1 MPQDFK
7 NAHYSYDYLHGLREK
22 YEKSA
27 KDFCHIRARGVLTA
41 AGGMT
46 FEDALAHV
54 SSTGRTDFT
63 REQLEAFD
71 TNHDGSINFA
81 EYMELMLN
89 NDKELEFRNAKF
101 IA

>member
-1 MPQDFK
+1 
-7 NAHYSYDYLHGLREK
+7 
-22 YEKSA
+22 
-27 KDFCHIRARGVLTA
+27 
-41 AGGMT
+41 MT

-54 SSTGRTDFT
+54 NSTGRTDFT

-89 NDKELEFRNAKF
+89 NDKELAFRNAKF

>member
-27 KDFCHIRARGVLTA
+27 KDFCR
-41 AGGMT
+41 GMT

>member
-1 MPQDFK
+1 MPQDLK
-7 NAHYSYDYLHGLREK
+7 NAHYSYGYLHGLREK

-27 KDFCHIRARGVLTA
+27 QDFCR
-41 AGGMT
+41 GMT

-54 SSTGRTDFT
+54 NSTGRTDFT

-89 NDKELEFRNAKF
+89 NDKELAFRNAKF